1 MSRVLHILGR
11 MERGG
16 AELRTLEVMRA
27 LSGRHRCDVC
37 VLSGRAGELDDAV
50 RELGG
55 AVHPIGLGPRFTP
68 RFLGLLRRERYDVVH
83 SHVHYVSGFMLM
95 LARLAGVRGRVAHFR
110 NSTDGGAATVTRR
123 LRNALLRGAMDRFAT
138 DILGVA
144 EAALDGAWDLRWRQ
158 DPRCRVI
165 YNGIPLARERDS
177 SPRIG
182 GPVLLHIGALRR
194 AKNHHKL
201 LAVFAA
207 LRRRVPEVTLQL
219 AGADQGELAALRQ
232 QAAALGITDC
242 VHFLGARDDVAAL
255 IERADLMIFPS
266 LWEGLPGAVLEAA
279 ADGLPVLASDLPVL
293 GEMTK
298 YLPQLAVLPVAAA
311 DDVWADNAALLLRTR
326 TAEARVAARRAF
338 ADTPF
343 TLPRCVAQFD
353 ELWSRYAADA

>member
-1 MSRVLHILGR
+1 MSRVLHVLGR
-11 MERGG
+11 MDRGG

-27 LSGRHRCDVC
+27 LAGRHRCDVC
-37 VLSGRAGELDDAV
+37 VLSGLPGELDDAV

-55 AVHPIGLGPRFTP
+55 AVHPIGLGPRFAP
-68 RFLGLLRRERYDVVH
+68 RFFNLLRRERYDVVH

-95 LARLAGVRGRVAHFR
+95 LARAAGVRGRVAHFR
-110 NSTDGGAATVTRR
+110 NSTDGGAISVRRR
-123 LRNALLRGAMDRFAT
+123 LRDALLRGAMDRFAT
-138 DILGVA
+138 DILSVA
-144 EAALDGAWDLRWRQ
+144 EAALDVAWGPRWRQ

-165 YNGIPLARERDS
+165 YNGIPLAREREAAP
-177 SPRIG
+177 PRTG

-194 AKNHHKL
+194 AKNHGKL

-207 LRRRVPEVTLQL
+207 LRRIVPEVTLQL
-219 AGADQGELAALRQ
+219 AGADQGELAALRRQ
-232 QAAALGITDC
+232 VEALGISDC
-242 VHFLGARDDVAAL
+242 VHFLGARGDVAAL

-293 GEMTK
+293 HEMTK
-298 YLPQLAVLPVAAA
+298 HLPQLAVLPVAAA
-311 DDVWADNAALLLRTR
+311 DEVWADHAALLLRTR
-326 TAEARVAARRAF
+326 TADARAAARRAF

-353 ELWSRYAADA
+353 ALWSRYGRA